1 MLRFLISAI
10 GRVNARQVIS
20 KVGSNVSC
28 RLGGKMIQDKN
39 FLLYRKTIQSLIAQS
54 VPSGKSLD
62 GMLEE
67 LAERWNPL
75 FDTQGKRNLVEDV
88 NALVRDYV
96 RPLRH
101 SFQMKPPDMNRL
113 HALAEQLS
121 ASKGLTKIRKKDSL
135 IRYLELFMLKS
146 LD

>member
-1 MLRFLISAI
+1 
-10 GRVNARQVIS
+10 
-20 KVGSNVSC
+20 
-28 RLGGKMIQDKN
+28 MIQDKN
-39 FLLYRKTIQSLIAQS
+39 FLHYRKAIQSLIAQT
-54 VPSGKSLD
+54 VPAGKSLD

-67 LAERWNPL
+67 LTKRWNPL
-75 FDTQGKRNLVEDV
+75 FDTQGKTNLVEDV

-101 SFQMKPPDMNRL
+101 SFQVKPPDMNRL

-121 ASKGLTKIRKKDSL
+121 ASKGLMKITKKDSL

-146 LD
+146 LDSTKL

>member
-1 MLRFLISAI
+1 
-10 GRVNARQVIS
+10 
-20 KVGSNVSC
+20 
-28 RLGGKMIQDKN
+28 MIQDKN
-39 FLLYRKTIQSLIAQS
+39 FLVYRKAIQSLISQS

-62 GMLEE
+62 AMLEE

-88 NALVRDYV
+88 NALVRDYI

-101 SFQMKPPDMNRL
+101 SLQTKPPDMNRL
-113 HALAEQLS
+113 HALAERLS
-121 ASKGLTKIRKKDSL
+121 ASKSLMKITKKDFL

-146 LD
+146 LDPTKL

>member
-1 MLRFLISAI
+1 
-10 GRVNARQVIS
+10 
-20 KVGSNVSC
+20 
-28 RLGGKMIQDKN
+28 MIQDQN
-39 FLLYRKTIQSLIAQS
+39 FLRYRKTIQSLTAQT
-54 VPSGKSLD
+54 VPAGKSLD

-67 LAERWNPL
+67 LTEKWNPL

-88 NALVRDYV
+88 NALVRDYM

-121 ASKGLTKIRKKDSL
+121 ASKGLMKITKKNPL
-135 IRYLELFMLKS
+135 IRYLELYMLKS
-146 LD
+146 LDQ

>member
-1 MLRFLISAI
+1 
-10 GRVNARQVIS
+10 
-20 KVGSNVSC
+20 
-28 RLGGKMIQDKN
+28 MIQDKN
-39 FLLYRKTIQSLIAQS
+39 FLLYRKAIQSLIAQS

-62 GMLEE
+62 AMLEE

-88 NALVRDYV
+88 NALVRDYI

-101 SFQMKPPDMNRL
+101 SFQMKPPDINRL

-121 ASKGLTKIRKKDSL
+121 ASKGLMKITKKDSL

-146 LD
+146 LDSTRL

>member
-1 MLRFLISAI
+1 
-10 GRVNARQVIS
+10 
-20 KVGSNVSC
+20 
-28 RLGGKMIQDKN
+28 MIQDKN
-39 FLLYRKTIQSLIAQS
+39 FLRYRKAIQSLIAQS
-54 VPSGKSLD
+54 VPSGKSLE

-75 FDTQGKRNLVEDV
+75 FDVQGKRNLVEDV

-121 ASKGLTKIRKKDSL
+121 ASKSLMKITKKDSL
-135 IRYLELFMLKS
+135 NRYLELYMLRS
-146 LD
+146 LDQTKL